1 MCVVENV
8 EVVSTDITMHRRD
21 EYGKADQQAN
31 TRKPD
36 PPSEFHPNL
45 LRACR
50 KVELSRGEERRRKGS
65 ERERGDG
72 KRERERG
79 DSNRERERERER
91 EQRQRRGGGGDMGY
105 KQSSRGERDKIN
117 QVRGCARSE
126 QTNTHHVRKRVQN
139 RRDIPDDTAQ
149 HMELERI
156 VKWEQ

>member
-50 KVELSRGEERRRKGS
+50 KVELSRGEERRRKGR

-72 KRERERG
+72 KRERERESG
-79 DSNRERERERER
+79 ETVIERERERERER
-91 EQRQRRGGGGDMGY
+91 AEAEKRRGWGHGVQTVISGGEG
-105 KQSSRGERDKIN
+105 
-117 QVRGCARSE
+117 
-126 QTNTHHVRKRVQN
+126 
-139 RRDIPDDTAQ
+139 
-149 HMELERI
+149 
-156 VKWEQ
+156 